1 MLNSYLCFCSCVLS
15 LVCST
20 SSAWAQ
26 KNVFNVY
33 IQDPIY
39 RQSPTVNRGDDVE
52 DYFGF
57 AVTLHQVEEVQPGDD
72 MMTVIEKTKYVQ

>member
-1 MLNSYLCFCSCVLS
+1 MLYSYLCFRSCILS

-20 SSAWAQ
+20 YFASAQ
-26 KNVFNVY
+26 NVFNVY
-33 IQDPIY
+33 IQDPIF

-72 MMTVIEKTKYVQ
+72 MMTVVEKTKYVQ